1 MNTKLLIFIILG
13 VALIG
18 IGIFKFGGF
27 KAGEKGATS
36 DIKIEAPT
44 GEPDATP
51 PGSSPSSEST
61 STDTDKGEAVV
72 SITKITIEGDE
83 FSFSPKN
90 ISIARGTT
98 VELTFKNIGRAPH
111 NYTINELSLSTKTIG
126 GGKTDVVTFV
136 APDAPGVIT
145 YTSLCSVPGHK
156 EAGMVGTIEIK

>member
-27 KAGEKGATS
+27 KAEDKGASS
-36 DIKIEAPT
+36 DIKIEALT
-44 GEPDATP
+44 GELAATL
-51 PGSSPSSEST
+51 PGSSPEST

-72 SITKITIEGDE
+72 PVTKITVEGDE

-90 ISIARGTT
+90 ISIARGAT
-98 VELTFKNIGRAPH
+98 VELTFKNTGRAPH
-111 NYTINELSLSTKTIG
+111 NYMITELNLATKIIG

-136 APDAPGVIT
+136 APDSPGVIT
-145 YTSLCSVPGHK
+145 YTSFCSVPGHR
-156 EAGMVGTIEIK
+156 ESGMVGTIEIK